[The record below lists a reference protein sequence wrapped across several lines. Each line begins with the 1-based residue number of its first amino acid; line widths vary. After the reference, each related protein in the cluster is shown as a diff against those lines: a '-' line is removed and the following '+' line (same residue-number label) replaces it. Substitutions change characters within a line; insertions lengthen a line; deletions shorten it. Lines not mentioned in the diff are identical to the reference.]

1 MRSSRNRLE
10 RKPAEAYC
18 LFRICLN
25 PMIIFFNLSVCAGA
39 RIDSNIY
46 LGYSTVVTVAARQKS
61 RRAQHFNNACRRK
74 LLNGIVYLPF
84 CLRGRAIRIHTRD
97 VAVVGTVG
105 RLAWARGLDQP
116 WPGPRPGWPD
126 QTGLCEAA
134 ALHGAL
140 ASLQWA
146 RDNGYVWR
154 NFYTCNAAARGG
166 HLTVLQWLRD
176 NGCAWSAATC
186 TEAARGGHLE
196 VLRWARVNG
205 CDWYMDTCNVATAGG
220 HLEMLQWS
228 RANGCD

>member
-1 MRSSRNRLE
+1 MTSTFSKEFAARVADARARQGPQDPFHFFRPMRSSRNRLE

-146 RDNGYVWR
+146 RR
-154 NFYTCNAAARGG
+154 LMTR
-166 HLTVLQWLRD
+166 
-176 NGCAWSAATC
+176 S
-186 TEAARGGHLE
+186 
-196 VLRWARVNG
+196 
-205 CDWYMDTCNVATAGG
+205 
-220 HLEMLQWS
+220 
-228 RANGCD
+228 